1 MKYAILL
8 IAIFFALAAQASRPT
23 SIKYVEEIALSDDSI
38 YAHYQVTCSD
48 GKVADVSAWDKRRKW
63 CVGKGVGEGACEKKQ
78 IKIAKL
84 VCKA

>member
-23 SIKYVEEIALSDDSI
+23 SIKYVEEIALSNDVV
-38 YAHYQVTCSD
+38 YAHYLVSCSD
-48 GKVADVSAWDKRRKW
+48 GKVANVSAWDKRKKW
-63 CVGKGVGEGACEKKQ
+63 CIGKGVSEGPCEKKQ